1 MWLGSAGSSPV
12 CTIAYLPPDHRRG
25 REYDSIMCSECCVAS
40 RIIPWGKQSPFGVPP
55 NTCKEHL
62 AYHLAGCFFN

>member
-25 REYDSIMCSECCVAS
+25 REYDSIMCTECCVAS
-40 RIIPWGKQSPFGVPP
+40 RIIPWGKQ
-55 NTCKEHL
+55 
-62 AYHLAGCFFN
+62 

>member
-25 REYDSIMCSECCVAS
+25 REYDSIMCTDCCVAS
-40 RIIPWGKQSPFGVPP
+40 RIIPWGKQSHIRDYNMLKMGKLPKNKTYVL
-55 NTCKEHL
+55 K
-62 AYHLAGCFFN
+62 

>member
-25 REYDSIMCSECCVAS
+25 REYDGIMYTECC
-40 RIIPWGKQSPFGVPP
+40 RGLQDYPLG
-55 NTCKEHL
+55 
-62 AYHLAGCFFN
+62 